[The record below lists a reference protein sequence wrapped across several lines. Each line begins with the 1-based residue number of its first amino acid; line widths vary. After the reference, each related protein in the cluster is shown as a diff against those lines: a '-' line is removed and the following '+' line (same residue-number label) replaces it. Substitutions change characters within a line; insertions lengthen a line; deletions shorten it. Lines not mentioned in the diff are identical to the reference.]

1 MKEKINVS
9 VYRRSTSGLRGQ
21 IIGRSIEDRYMVYK
35 VKVTTRTDCLYK
47 CGEIIHV
54 PHHDIFDR
62 ELKNKVIGKSW
73 YAKVEKLYPYSA
85 VQEIS
90 A

>member
-1 MKEKINVS
+1 
-9 VYRRSTSGLRGQ
+9 
-21 IIGRSIEDRYMVYK
+21 MVYM
-35 VKVTTRTDCLYK
+35 VKVTTRTDRVYK

-54 PHHDIFDR
+54 PYYDIFDTK
-62 ELKNKVIGKSW
+62 LKNKVIGKAW